1 MDQDQL
7 MEDIV
12 AGYGDI
18 KENYQQERLVHQ
30 IKIGRAHV

>member
-18 KENYQQERLVHQ
+18 KENYQQERLVELL
-30 IKIGRAHV
+30 RRCV